1 MARSTVMGILPMV
14 LMVGGTLALCY
25 ALISFSLLAKLLDIG
40 NGCRMAFMY
49 PSYVS
54 HNEALRLHSRSSS
67 PVMAKYSL
75 FEYREAGVR
84 HELNGKQAIPA
95 LFIPGNAGSYGQARS
110 IASSAAN
117 QYWKSAVPVTGPIRD
132 EVQEEWADSPG
143 PVDWYTLDFNEDFSA
158 FHGQTLRDQ
167 AFFVN
172 EAVSYL
178 QALYPALDDGILRGE
193 EKNVTVL
200 LVGHSMGGIVARLTQ
215 RLANYVPRSI
225 DTILTLS
232 TPHAYPP
239 VPFDR
244 SVDQVYDQVNEAWS
258 LADEPEPLLMS
269 IAGGVLDT
277 QLSSDASSLSLA
289 RIQSPISRLSA
300 YTSGL
305 AMLWSSIDHLAVMW
319 CDQLRFK
326 VARGAMLDYRYYGR
340 ETEYRAQTTIRMER
354 REMWRKLLGESND
367 AATQEER
374 QIEATVAGKG
384 DLRLRDLSPVMG
396 RDTEGKEGVLMHQPG
411 SEVLALFS
419 APGPRTSLDPMG
431 NVDESQAFE
440 LLTNL
445 CVGTNPNQGAPVL
458 QPIEL
463 VVQLCSRSIEPSDPE
478 NLKKAFCR
486 MVLPNAYETLPA
498 SPPPQDPTI
507 ESGRFP
513 NASLL
518 YEVPS
523 LSIKR
528 LHLSAEY
535 LRENHVTFIRL
546 ERTLN
551 AATFSGDNT
560 LHRQTL
566 LVTGWN
572 EMQPIPLKGSPW
584 LGKKTWHLPSVD
596 PHQLLSSITSGV
608 NKPLWQWIWNDI
620 DSSLLAYELE
630 LRPAAC
636 ALRFNYTIP
645 PRTAPF
651 IRVLNKATKDA
662 RIYPSL
668 NVLQKARLPVALHG
682 VAPFMPPALPEQQG
696 TLLELWIPDNFQDTV
711 YQGTYNRDCPLPF
724 DKVSLRVK
732 WRASAALHVLRY
744 RFAILV
750 WPVAVLA
757 LAHAEFY
764 SSSVALPIDAL
775 CSLASTRTLSFLLG
789 SPIAVQLIARVFQQL
804 GIPGHWY
811 AYGIGMIDLRY
822 LPLGPVLMVIVYA
835 MTLIVALLSEL
846 TLHTIHSTIKR
857 FNPRWLEVLA
867 VSPEFPQTSLVTFQ
881 EFLQWA
887 KQRKTIITLS
897 LLLACYIFL
906 PFQILILA
914 GFLTHCATMLG
925 SYIAYRELQRIP
937 IQMDENEAE
946 IPPHE
951 TRRAKSL
958 RALQSRYSQHTW
970 LYLFLVFILPLQMPA
985 LVVWVRNVNVG
996 VRMGLSRTQHSVGM
1010 SLALLVLVYMYASS
1024 SFYERPKNATYSTLT
1039 RSIYILLFLVSVIYG
1054 IRYAYVQY
1062 EMFQLV
1068 VAWEVVHRLYALYSK
1083 SMGSTHLRVDPS
1095 EPEREIFVLEPLQ
1108 LALPRSLQSVTE
1120 DSVSAPTSEETRE
1133 QSNSSAN
1140 KGSTSRSPLIPV
1152 IHDQSDLPAKSKES
1166 DKIDEQDAIRALLD
1180 NALERYLATLESYLN
1195 TRRLTSLSLAQG
1207 FSQLARAKVA
1217 LQGSFGL
1224 QVSEQLYD
1232 ARMTAHAKFRDG
1244 HLHFGPDSK
1253 LTDTE
1258 VPTAKT
1264 VESRNTGLR
1273 NRFASSSSS
1282 TARPEDDSLKLC
1294 AAHSKPNGYD
1304 PLYQFSG
1311 LPPLSLRAAQSH
1323 FRDVLAGLLDTQHL
1337 SSRENHAESILKL
1350 QQNLEQLQVK
1360 IIEYRRILKR

>member
-1 MARSTVMGILPMV
+1 MARSAMMGILPMV
-14 LMVGGTLALCY
+14 LMVGGTLVLCY
-25 ALISFSLLAKLLDIG
+25 ALISFSLLARLLDIG

-75 FEYREAGVR
+75 FEYREAGVT
-84 HELNGKQAIPA
+84 HELNGKHAVPA

-117 QYWKSAVPVTGPIRD
+117 QYWTSTLPVTGPIRD

-178 QALYPALDDGILRGE
+178 QALYPAQDDGDLRGE

-215 RLANYVPRSI
+215 RLPNYVPRSI

-244 SVDQVYDQVNEAWS
+244 SVDQVYDQINKAWS

-289 RIQSPISRLSA
+289 RIQSPMSRLSA

-326 VARGAMLDYRYYGR
+326 VARGAMLDYRFFGR
-340 ETEYRAQTTIRMER
+340 ETEYRAQTTIRIER
-354 REMWRKLLGESND
+354 REMWRKLLGEPND
-367 AATQEER
+367 AAAQEER
-374 QIEATVAGKG
+374 RLEATVADKG

-419 APGPRTSLDPMG
+419 APGPRSTIDSMS
-431 NVDESQAFE
+431 NSDESQAFE

-463 VVQLCSRSIEPSDPE
+463 VTQLCFRSIEPSDPE

-507 ESGRFP
+507 ENGHFP

-551 AATFSGDNT
+551 AATFSGDGT

-566 LVTGWN
+566 LVSGWN
-572 EMQPIPLKGSPW
+572 EMQPIPLEGSPW

-596 PHQLLSSITSGV
+596 PHQLLSSITSRV
-608 NKPLWQWIWNDI
+608 NKPLWQWIWSDI

-630 LRPAAC
+630 FKPAAC

-651 IRVLNKATKDA
+651 MRVVNKATNDA

-668 NVLQKARLPVALHG
+668 NVLQNVRLPVALHG
-682 VAPFMPPALPEQQG
+682 VAPFMPPALPDQQG
-696 TLLELWIPDNFQDTV
+696 TLLELWIPDDFQDTV
-711 YQGTYNRDCPLPF
+711 YQGTYSRDCPLPF

-744 RFAILV
+744 RFALLV
-750 WPVAVLA
+750 WPVSVLA

-775 CSLASTRTLSFLLG
+775 CSLASSRSLWLLLG
-789 SPIAVQLIARVFQQL
+789 SPLIVQLVARAFQQL
-804 GIPGHWY
+804 GIPGRWY
-811 AYGIGMIDLRY
+811 AYGIGLTDLRY

-846 TLHTIHSTIKR
+846 TLHTIYLTVERHI
-857 FNPRWLEVLA
+857 PRWLDVLA
-867 VSPEFPQTSLVTFQ
+867 VSPEFPQTSLVSFG
-881 EFLQWA
+881 EFKQWA
-887 KQRKTIITLS
+887 KQRRTIVTLS

-914 GFLTHCATMLG
+914 GFLTHCTTMLG
-925 SYIAYRELQRIP
+925 SYIAYRELQQTP
-937 IQMDENEAE
+937 IQIEENEAD

-970 LYLFLVFILPLQMPA
+970 LYLFLIFILPLQMPA

-1024 SFYERPKNATYSTLT
+1024 SFYERPKNASYSTLT
-1039 RSIYILLFLVSVIYG
+1039 RSVYILLFLVSVIYG

-1062 EMFQLV
+1062 EVFQLV
-1068 VAWEVVHRLYALYSK
+1068 VAWEVVHRLYALYKK
-1083 SMGSTHLRVDPS
+1083 SIDSTHLRVDPS

-1108 LALPRSLQSVTE
+1108 LALPRSLQSVAGE
-1120 DSVSAPTSEETRE
+1120 SVSEPTSENTGEHA
-1133 QSNSSAN
+1133 NSSAN
-1140 KGSTSRSPLIPV
+1140 NGTTSRSLLASV
-1152 IHDQSDLPAKSKES
+1152 IDDQSDLSGRSNES
-1166 DKIDEQDAIRALLD
+1166 DKIDEHGAIRARLD
-1180 NALERYLATLESYLN
+1180 NALERYLATLESYIN
-1195 TRRLTSLSLAQG
+1195 ARRLNSMSLAQG
-1207 FSQLARAKVA
+1207 FSQLSRAKVA

-1224 QVSEQLYD
+1224 QLSEQLYD
-1232 ARMTAHAKFRDG
+1232 ARMTAHAKFKDG
-1244 HLHFGPDSK
+1244 HLQFGLDSSG
-1253 LTDTE
+1253 TDTE
-1258 VPTAKT
+1258 VPTDK
-1264 VESRNTGLR
+1264 VSESRNTGLR

-1282 TARPEDDSLKLC
+1282 APQPEDESLKVS
-1294 AAHSKPNGYD
+1294 AAQRDPHGYD

-1311 LPPLSLRAAQSH
+1311 LPPLSLRAAQNH
-1323 FRDVLAGLLDTQHL
+1323 FRDVLAGLLDTQRL
-1337 SSRENHAESILKL
+1337 SSGEKGSESILQL
-1350 QQNLEQLQVK
+1350 QQDLEQLRVE
-1360 IIEYRRILKR
+1360 IIEYRHILKN